1 MCLYISGVSKVSHLG
16 WSSQSALIWS
26 WMAPVAKAVK
36 CFFGVFVGVK
46 SVKFRGFGGFWVQ
59 WFWIHLWSRNQ
70 HKNLISV
77 SMNVMRHS
85 IECDPNKSN
94 ERMSNWAADQPPASC
109 DSKQHVNSTV
119 TLFPALTMYFI
130 YVIYYAGKGWNKILK
145 NKYLKKKTSMRSI
158 SQHVLL
164 MLPQQCFFECTN
176 HLKLLSFYRV
186 HIHIQHND
194 TTTTTHAI
202 LLFSSSPSH
211 TVLQVS
217 LQLLSFLL
225 IITFTQGLCLSPT
238 WSYTTEEGERKLL
251 GHLTPSD
258 RTSK

>member
-1 MCLYISGVSKVSHLG
+1 
-16 WSSQSALIWS
+16 
-26 WMAPVAKAVK
+26 
-36 CFFGVFVGVK
+36 
-46 SVKFRGFGGFWVQ
+46 
-59 WFWIHLWSRNQ
+59 
-70 HKNLISV
+70 
-77 SMNVMRHS
+77 MNVMRHS
-85 IECDPNKSN
+85 SECDPNKLN
-94 ERMSNWAADQPPASC
+94 EQMSNWAADQPPASC

-119 TLFPALTMYFI
+119 TLFSALTMYFI
-130 YVIYYAGKGWNKILK
+130 YVIYYAGKGWNKIFK
-145 NKYLKKKTSMRSI
+145 NKYLKKTSMRSI

-164 MLPQQCFFECTN
+164 MLPQQRSFFECTN
-176 HLKLLSFYRV
+176 HLKLLSFYRI
-186 HIHIQHND
+186 HIYIQHNN

-225 IITFTQGLCLSPT
+225 IITCLSPT

-258 RTSK
+258 CTSK